1 MPRKILRIMI
11 WANGAVSV
19 LLVFSLLM
27 AWTSAFYPYSL
38 RLLWL
43 VTQFGIKCV
52 LLLPILGSVDIS
64 DFQPVIP
71 AQAGIQRGWAVQV
84 SLDAPIFSANLR
96 QTASK
101 FRMSTHPRLMY
112 APDGNLEPEKPR

>member
-19 LLVFSLLM
+19 LLIFSLLV
-27 AWTSAFYPYSL
+27 AWTSAFYPYNL

-52 LLLPILGSVDIS
+52 LLLPILGICMVVTEILSRRNREPTS
-64 DFQPVIP
+64 S
-71 AQAGIQRGWAVQV
+71 GCV
-84 SLDAPIFSANLR
+84 SGGQSHTEDSA
-96 QTASK
+96 
-101 FRMSTHPRLMY
+101 
-112 APDGNLEPEKPR
+112 